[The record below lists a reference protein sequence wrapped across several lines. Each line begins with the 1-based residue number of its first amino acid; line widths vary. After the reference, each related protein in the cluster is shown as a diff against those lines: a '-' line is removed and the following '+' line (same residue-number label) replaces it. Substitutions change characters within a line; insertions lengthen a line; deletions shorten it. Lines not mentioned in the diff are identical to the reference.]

1 MILTFNIYNL
11 FLIKVVQTRSL
22 IQRRKNLS
30 VWQEKAILVKQVLKK
45 TYYTLYKLYKSHY
58 FTLVLVINMLGP

>member
-1 MILTFNIYNL
+1 MILTFNIYHL

-22 IQRRKNLS
+22 IQRRKNYQYGKKSHLS
-30 VWQEKAILVKQVLKK
+30 QTSIKK

>member
-22 IQRRKNLS
+22 IQRRKNY
-30 VWQEKAILVKQVLKK
+30 QYGKK
-45 TYYTLYKLYKSHY
+45 KPS
-58 FTLVLVINMLGP
+58 